1 MLASVLCRQ
10 LMVCAC
16 LPGAALWTHPGY
28 HQVRVAPVGTVAW
41 TATISMPFGTPT
53 KNKLGGAAAAS
64 AAKKRG
70 TVSPEGRVQKL
81 IEKFDGH
88 RVEHMKRMYPPQCL
102 AGHCIDGLL

>member
-53 KNKLGGAAAAS
+53 KNKLIGAAAAS

-70 TVSPEGRVQKL
+70 TVSPVVVPSYSAHNAQTTRLRELAWGGVGWGGRPRAL
-81 IEKFDGH
+81 
-88 RVEHMKRMYPPQCL
+88 P
-102 AGHCIDGLL
+102 

>member
-10 LMVCAC
+10 LMVCAR

-28 HQVRVAPVGTVAW
+28 HQVRAAVGTVAW
-41 TATISMPFGTPT
+41 TATIMPFGTPT

-64 AAKKRG
+64 AANKRG

>member
-28 HQVRVAPVGTVAW
+28 HQVRVAVGTVAW
-41 TATISMPFGTPT
+41 TATIGSIMPFGTPT
-53 KNKLGGAAAAS
+53 KNKLIGAAAAS

-70 TVSPEGRVQKL
+70 TVSPEGRVQQL
-81 IEKFDGH
+81 IEKFEGG
-88 RVEHMKRMYPPQCL
+88 EEPQELRQCT
-102 AGHCIDGLL
+102 